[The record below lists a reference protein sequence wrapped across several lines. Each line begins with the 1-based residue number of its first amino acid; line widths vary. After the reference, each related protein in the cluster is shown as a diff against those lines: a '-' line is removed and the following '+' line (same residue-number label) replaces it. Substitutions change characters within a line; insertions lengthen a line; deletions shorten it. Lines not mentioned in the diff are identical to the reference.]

1 MIDSQDE
8 YFRLED
14 KIYHKC
20 PLPFRALARSYIEE
34 GRFDFPDGS
43 PQEVVTL
50 VDAFVQVIQN
60 DLASLVANH
69 HESTY
74 LTCYELVKWFQ
85 RHVPK
90 YAWGSPGQVG
100 LWISFVQARKRRDE
114 RDLVRRVTSN
124 LPFER

>member
-1 MIDSQDE
+1 MIDPQDE

-20 PLPFRALARSYIEE
+20 PLPFRTLARSYIEE

-43 PQEVVTL
+43 PSEVVTL

-74 LTCYELVKWFQ
+74 LNCYQLVKWFQ
-85 RHVPK
+85 LYVPK
-90 YAWGSPGQVG
+90 SVWGSPAQVG
-100 LWISFVQARKRRDE
+100 SWIFYRKARRRRDQSE
-114 RDLVRRVTSN
+114 LVKRIISSSEDLK
-124 LPFER
+124 